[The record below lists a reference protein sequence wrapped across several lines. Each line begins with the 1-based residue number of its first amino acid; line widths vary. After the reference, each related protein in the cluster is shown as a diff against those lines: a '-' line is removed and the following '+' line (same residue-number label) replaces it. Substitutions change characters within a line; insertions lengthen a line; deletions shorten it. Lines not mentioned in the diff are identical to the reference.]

1 MLTLTLQKLRKVR
14 MTIPSIVLLVL
25 ASYRTLTSGDSI
37 QLVGVCAAIVP
48 FFCIFKNFPEADRE
62 VTPIQDVI
70 SSYLLTLI
78 LMVVYLGWILL
89 LTWLGQRFNPGY
101 IPNPY
106 FKDMLF
112 IAIAA
117 DVVFISSVIP
127 VCRNLQPMQRM
138 IPGLILTNAMLFF
151 MMMASSFMKTTTLTN
166 IPVIA
171 CGFCA
176 LVMVLTFSMIFAGY
190 ADRKKK

>member
-1 MLTLTLQKLRKVR
+1 MLTLIMQKLRKVR
-14 MTIPSIVLLVL
+14 MSLPAMILLVL

-48 FFCIFKNFPEADRE
+48 FFCIFKKFPEAEKKVSAIRDA
-62 VTPIQDVI
+62 I
-70 SSYLLTLI
+70 SSYLVTLI
-78 LMVVYLGWILL
+78 LMLVYLAWILL
-89 LTWLGQRFNPGY
+89 LTWAGRKFNPGY

-106 FKDMLF
+106 FTDMLF

-117 DVVFISSVIP
+117 DVVFISAVIP
-127 VCRNLQPMQRM
+127 VCRCLQPMQRM

-151 MMMASSFMKTTTLTN
+151 MMMASSFVKTTTLDN

-171 CGFCA
+171 LGFCG

-190 ADRKKK
+190 RIPKK

>member
-1 MLTLTLQKLRKVR
+1 MITLILQKLRKVR
-14 MTIPSIVLLVL
+14 MSVPAMVLLVL
-25 ASYRTLTSGDSI
+25 ASYRTLASGDSI

-48 FFCIFKNFPEADRE
+48 FFCIYKKFPEAEKE
-62 VTPIQDVI
+62 VSAIRDVI

-78 LMVVYLGWILL
+78 LMIVYLAWILL
-89 LTWLGQRFNPGY
+89 LTWVGQKFHPGY

-106 FKDMLF
+106 FIDMLF

-117 DVVFISSVIP
+117 DIVFISAVIP
-127 VCRNLQPMQRM
+127 VCRELQPMQRM

-151 MMMASSFMKTTTLTN
+151 MMMASSFVETTTLTN
-166 IPVIA
+166 IPVII

-176 LVMVLTFSMIFAGY
+176 LVVVLTFSMIFAGY
-190 ADRKKK
+190 RVPKK

>member
-1 MLTLTLQKLRKVR
+1 MLTLILQKLRKVR
-14 MTIPSIVLLVL
+14 MSVPAMILLVL

-48 FFCIFKNFPEADRE
+48 FFCIFKNFPEADKQASA
-62 VTPIQDVI
+62 IADVI
-70 SSYLLTLI
+70 SSYILLLI
-78 LMVVYLGWILL
+78 LMVVYLVWILL
-89 LTWLGQRFNPGY
+89 LTWAGRRFNPGY

-106 FKDMLF
+106 FTDMLF

-117 DVVFISSVIP
+117 DIVFISAVIP
-127 VCRNLQPMQRM
+127 VCRELKPMQRM

-151 MMMASSFMKTTTLTN
+151 MMMASSFVKTTTLTN

-171 CGFCA
+171 LGFCG

-190 ADRKKK
+190 RQTKV

>member
-1 MLTLTLQKLRKVR
+1 MLTLILQKLRKVR
-14 MTIPSIVLLVL
+14 MSVPAMILLVL
-25 ASYRTLTSGDSI
+25 ASYRTVTSGDSI

-48 FFCIFKNFPEADRE
+48 FFCIFKNFPEADKE
-62 VTPIQDVI
+62 VSAIRDVI
-70 SSYLLTLI
+70 SSYLLTLL
-78 LMVVYLGWILL
+78 LMLVYLAWILL
-89 LTWLGQRFNPGY
+89 LTWAGKTFNPGY

-106 FKDMLF
+106 FTDMLF

-117 DVVFISSVIP
+117 DIVFISAVIP
-127 VCRNLQPMQRM
+127 VCRGLQPMQRM

-151 MMMASSFMKTTTLTN
+151 MMMASSFVKSTTLTN

-171 CGFCA
+171 LGFCG

-190 ADRKKK
+190 RQTKA